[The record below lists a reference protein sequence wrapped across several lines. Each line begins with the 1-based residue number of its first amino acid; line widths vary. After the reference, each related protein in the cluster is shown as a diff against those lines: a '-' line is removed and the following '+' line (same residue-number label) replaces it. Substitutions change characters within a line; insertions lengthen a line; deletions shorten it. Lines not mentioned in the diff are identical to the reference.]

1 MPAVKDFVVNIL
13 GDATG
18 AGKAFKALQ
27 DNAGKAAAGAAAA
40 FAGAQLGQAILGD
53 LDAEVA
59 TDTMNA
65 ALGGTPAEA
74 EKWANAAGSL
84 YRGAWG
90 ENMEEAAGAV
100 DSVVSSIEGM
110 RDASEEDI
118 QQAAG
123 YALDFAKVFKQDVAG
138 ATGAVGVLIKEGLAG
153 DAEEGFDLIT
163 AAMQSVPESMRGETL
178 DAVSEYSRNFAAL
191 GIDGERSIG
200 ILASAASSGITSV
213 DKIGDSLK
221 ELTIRGTDMS
231 KATGEAYSTLGLDS
245 QEMANALLA
254 GGDEAA
260 GALDKIVGGLQGIE
274 DPAEQANTS
283 IALFGTPLEDLGTD
297 EIPAFL
303 DSLSQTSTG
312 MGDVEGAAGRMSDEL
327 NDNAKTRVEELQ
339 RSFEGWKQ
347 DLIDTEGPIGDV
359 AVGVQAFGADA
370 ASAATSVG
378 LGVIALSQLK
388 VGALAARGASLL
400 GAAATGIAT
409 AAQWAYNAAL
419 TANPIGIVIVLIAAL
434 VAGLVWFFTQTEA
447 GQKIAKAAWAGIKN
461 AAKATADWFTNTL
474 VPGFKRVMGSVTGFF
489 KDAGRNVKN
498 AWDATVDWFKN
509 IPNRVGAAVAA
520 VKGKVSAKFNEARTG
535 AQNIF
540 NRVVDW
546 FWNLPGRIASGLGTI
561 AGKIAVKFLS
571 ARERVYDI
579 FNGMVDWVRGLPGKI
594 ASAASGLWDPLW
606 SGARAAINNIIG
618 AWNGFSLTIGG
629 GNIAGISVPSVTLHT
644 PNIPYLA
651 KGGDVQRPG
660 LAVVG
665 DAGPELLELPRGA
678 RVTPLDDANTNPGG
692 KAVNINITNNYPQAE
707 PTSVTQNRGLQY
719 AASLGVI
726 G

>member
-1 MPAVKDFVVNIL
+1 MGAVRDFVVNIL
-13 GDATG
+13 GDTG
-18 AGKAFKALQ
+18 GIDKAFQALQ
-27 DNAGKAAAGAAAA
+27 DNAGKAAVGAAAA

-74 EKWANAAGSL
+74 EKWANAAGDL
-84 YRGAWG
+84 YEGAWG
-90 ENMEEAAGAV
+90 ESMDEAAGAV
-100 DSVVSSIEGM
+100 DSVISSIAGM

-123 YALDFAKVFKQDVAG
+123 YALDFAKVFKTDVAQ

-153 DAEEGFDLIT
+153 DATEGFDLIT
-163 AAMQSVPESMRGETL
+163 AAMQKVPESMRGETL

-191 GIDGERSIG
+191 GIDGEKSIG

-231 KATGEAYSTLGLDS
+231 ASTGAAYDTLGLDS

-254 GGDEAA
+254 GGDQAS

-274 DPAEQANTS
+274 DPAEQAEAS

-303 DSLSQTSTG
+303 DALSGTKSG
-312 MGDVEGAAGRMSDEL
+312 LGDVEGAAGRMSDEL
-327 NDNAKTRVEELQ
+327 NDNAKTRVEELT
-339 RSFEGWKQ
+339 RGFEGWKQ
-347 DLIDTEGPIGDV
+347 DLIETEGPLGDV

-370 ASAATSVG
+370 AAAATSVG

-388 VGALAARGASLL
+388 LGTLAARGASML

-419 TANPIGIVIVLIAAL
+419 TANPIGVVILLVAAL
-434 VAGLVWFFTQTEA
+434 VAGIIWFATQTTVGRA
-447 GQKIAKAAWAGIKN
+447 IVGKAWAGIKN
-461 AAKATADWFTNTL
+461 AAKAVADWFTGTL
-474 VPGFKRVMGSVTGFF
+474 VPGFKKVMGNVTGFF
-489 KDAGRNVKN
+489 KDAGRNIKA
-498 AWDATVDWFKN
+498 AWNATVTWFKL
-509 IPNRVGAAVAA
+509 IPARVALAVGTVAS
-520 VKGKVSAKFNEARTG
+520 KISAKFDDARSG

-540 NRVVDW
+540 NRAVDW
-546 FWNLPGRIASGLGTI
+546 FRNVPSRIASGLGSI

-571 ARERVYDI
+571 ARDRVYGI
-579 FNGMVDWVRGLPGKI
+579 FNGLVGWVGGLPSKI
-594 ASAASGLWDPLW
+594 ARAASNLWDPIW
-606 SGARAAINNIIG
+606 SGARAAINNVIG

-629 GNIAGISVPSVTLHT
+629 GTIAGVTLPSATLNT
-644 PNIPYLA
+644 PNIPFLADGGIVTAPTLAMIGEGRGPEAVVPLDRLGDFMDNVNASA
-651 KGGDVQRPG
+651 KGGNAGVHIEKFYAGTQSPG
-660 LAVVG
+660 QIASELAWQM
-665 DAGPELLELPRGA
+665 R
-678 RVTPLDDANTNPGG
+678 
-692 KAVNINITNNYPQAE
+692 
-707 PTSVTQNRGLQY
+707 S
-719 AASLGVI
+719 
-726 G
+726 